1 MSDGFTVARIMHKTV
16 QAISRIS
23 FAEWKKIVLKVKER
37 TDDNNVVIISA
48 GVGFFGFLAIF
59 PAIMALISIYGFVMD
74 PQQIEDQVSKISSVM
89 PEQTH
94 EILQYRVDNFIKPE
108 GKPLGWGTFF
118 GILLGIWIGNL
129 GTKSLFRGINIAYG
143 TESRRGIIKNNG
155 LTLLFTFGAII
166 LIILSA
172 ALIVA
177 FPAIIEK
184 IGLPDHIV
192 SLTSWLRW
200 LVMGVVLVGSIS
212 LIYYFGPKRSRPGFM
227 WCIPGAVLASSLW
240 LLASWAFS
248 FYIRNFWNL
257 GEIYGSI
264 SAVIFLM
271 LWLFISTFI
280 VLLGAELNY
289 EIERQAMQESGQK

>member
-1 MSDGFTVARIMHKTV
+1 MHKTV
-16 QAISRIS
+16 QSISKLS
-23 FAEWKKIVLKVKER
+23 FSEWKSIFIKVKER
-37 TDDNNVVIISA
+37 TDENNVVIISA

-74 PQQIEDQVSKISSVM
+74 PQQIEEQVSKISSMM

-94 EILQYRVDNFIKPE
+94 EILQYRVDNFIKTE

-118 GILLGIWIGNL
+118 GIFLGIWIGNL
-129 GTKSLFRGINIAYG
+129 GTKSLFRGINIVYE
-143 TESRRGIIKNNG
+143 TESKRGIIKNNG
-155 LTLLFTFGAII
+155 LTLLFTFGAIL

-177 FPAIIEK
+177 FPTIIEK
-184 IGLPDHIV
+184 IGLPDHIE
-192 SLTSWLRW
+192 SLISWLRW
-200 LVMGVVLVGSIS
+200 LVMGIVLVGSIG
-212 LIYYFGPKRSRPGFM
+212 LIYNFGPKRRRHGFM
-227 WCIPGAVLASSLW
+227 WVIPGAILATSLW

-264 SAVIFLM
+264 STVVFLM

-289 EIERQAMQESGQK
+289 EIEHHAMGE

>member
-1 MSDGFTVARIMHKTV
+1 MTKGIKDKKV
-16 QAISRIS
+16 QSISEITFSGWKAILIN
-23 FAEWKKIVLKVKER
+23 VKEQIGE
-37 TDDNNVVIISA
+37 NNVVIVSA

-74 PQQIEDQVSKISSVM
+74 PQQIEEQVSKISSMM

-94 EILQYRVDNFIKPE
+94 EILQYRVDQFIKPT
-108 GKPLGWGTFF
+108 GDSLGWGTVF
-118 GILLGIWIGNL
+118 GILLGIWIANI
-129 GTKSLFRGINIAYG
+129 GTKSLFRGINIAYE
-143 TESRRGIIKNNG
+143 TKSNRGILKHNG

-177 FPAIIEK
+177 FPSIVEQ
-184 IGLPDHIV
+184 IGLPDNMERLI
-192 SLTSWLRW
+192 SWLRW
-200 LVMGVVLVGSIS
+200 LIMGLILVGSIG
-212 LIYYFGPKRSRPGFM
+212 LIYRFAPGRKRPEFK
-227 WCIPGAVLASSLW
+227 WVIPGAVLATLLW

-264 SAVIFLM
+264 SAVVFLM

-280 VLLGAELNY
+280 ILLGAELNS
-289 EIERQAMQESGQK
+289 EIEQHAMKG

>member
-1 MSDGFTVARIMHKTV
+1 MPKESKDKKVQSISEIPFSGWKT
-16 QAISRIS
+16 ILIN
-23 FAEWKKIVLKVKER
+23 VKDQIGE
-37 TDDNNVVIISA
+37 NNVVIVSA

-74 PQQIEDQVSKISSVM
+74 PQQIEEQVSKISSMM

-94 EILQYRVDNFIKPE
+94 EILQYRVDQFIKPT
-108 GKPLGWGTFF
+108 GDSLGWGTIF
-118 GILLGIWIGNL
+118 GILLGIWIANI
-129 GTKSLFRGINIAYG
+129 GTKSLFRGINIAYE
-143 TESRRGIIKNNG
+143 TKSNRGIIKHNA

-177 FPAIIEK
+177 FPSIVEQ
-184 IGLPDHIV
+184 IGLPDNIE
-192 SLTSWLRW
+192 SLISWLRW
-200 LVMGVVLVGSIS
+200 LIMGLILVGSIG
-212 LIYYFGPKRSRPGFM
+212 LIYRFGPGRKRPEFK
-227 WCIPGAVLASSLW
+227 WVIPGAVLASLLW
-240 LLASWAFS
+240 LLASWGFS

-264 SAVIFLM
+264 SAVVFLM

-280 VLLGAELNY
+280 ILLGAELNS
-289 EIERQAMQESGQK
+289 EIEQHALKDPVDPK

>member
-1 MSDGFTVARIMHKTV
+1 MPKEIMDKKNV
-16 QAISRIS
+16 QSISEIS
-23 FAEWKKIVLKVKER
+23 FSGWKAILIKVKDKIGE
-37 TDDNNVVIISA
+37 NNVVIVSA

-74 PQQIEDQVSKISSVM
+74 PQQIEEQVSKISSVL

-94 EILQYRVDNFIKPE
+94 EILQYRVDQFIKPT
-108 GKPLGWGTFF
+108 GDSLGWGTFF
-118 GILLGIWIGNL
+118 GILLGIWVANI
-129 GTKSLFRGINIAYG
+129 GTKSLFRGINIAYE
-143 TESRRGIIKNNG
+143 TKSTRGILKHNG

-177 FPAIIEK
+177 FPSIVEQ
-184 IGLPDHIV
+184 IGLPDNIE
-192 SLTSWLRW
+192 SLISWLRW
-200 LVMGVVLVGSIS
+200 LIMGLILVGSIG
-212 LIYYFGPKRSRPGFM
+212 LIYRFGPGRKRPEFK
-227 WCIPGAVLASSLW
+227 WVIPGAVLATLLW

-264 SAVIFLM
+264 SAVVFLM

-280 VLLGAELNY
+280 ILLGAELNS
-289 EIERQAMQESGQK
+289 EIEQHTIKRPVGA

>member
-1 MSDGFTVARIMHKTV
+1 MHKT
-16 QAISRIS
+16 APSISKLS
-23 FAEWKKIVLKVKER
+23 FSEWKSILLKVKGRIGE
-37 TDDNNVVIISA
+37 NNVVIVAA

-59 PAIMALISIYGFVMD
+59 PAMMALISIYGFLID
-74 PQQIEDQVSKISSVM
+74 PKEIEEQVSNISSMM

-108 GKPLGWGTFF
+108 GESLGWSTFF

-143 TESRRGIIKNNG
+143 TDSKRGIIKNNG

-177 FPAIIEK
+177 FPALIEK
-184 IGLPDHIV
+184 IGLPDKIS
-192 SLTSWLRW
+192 SLISWMRW
-200 LVMGVVLVGSIS
+200 LVMGIVLVGSIG
-212 LIYYFGPKRSRPGFM
+212 LIYNFGPKRKRPGFK
-227 WCIPGAVLASSLW
+227 WVLPGAVIATFLW
-240 LLASWAFS
+240 LIASWTFS
-248 FYIRNFWNL
+248 FYLRNFWNL
-257 GEIYGSI
+257 SEIYGSI
-264 SAVIFLM
+264 STVIFLM

-280 VLLGAELNY
+280 ILLGAEINY
-289 EIERQAMQESGQK
+289 EIECHVKG

>member
-1 MSDGFTVARIMHKTV
+1 MHKTV
-16 QAISRIS
+16 QSISKLS
-23 FAEWKKIVLKVKER
+23 FSEWKSIFIKVKER
-37 TDDNNVVIISA
+37 TDENNVVIISA

-74 PQQIEDQVSKISSVM
+74 PQQIEEQVSKISSMM

-94 EILQYRVDNFIKPE
+94 EILQSRVDNFIKPE

-118 GILLGIWIGNL
+118 GIFMGIWIGNL
-129 GTKSLFRGINIAYG
+129 GTKSLFRGINIAYE
-143 TESRRGIIKNNG
+143 TESKRGIIKHNG
-155 LTLLFTFGAII
+155 LTLLFTFGAIL

-177 FPAIIEK
+177 FPAISEK
-184 IGLPDHIV
+184 IGLPDNIE
-192 SLTSWLRW
+192 SLVSWLRW
-200 LVMGVVLVGSIS
+200 LVMGIVLVGGIG
-212 LIYYFGPKRSRPGFM
+212 LIYNFGPKRRRPGFM
-227 WCIPGAVLASSLW
+227 WVIPGAILATSLW
-240 LLASWAFS
+240 LLASWGFS

-289 EIERQAMQESGQK
+289 EIERHAMGESGHNKN

>member
-1 MSDGFTVARIMHKTV
+1 MA
-16 QAISRIS
+16 
-23 FAEWKKIVLKVKER
+23 
-37 TDDNNVVIISA
+37 
-48 GVGFFGFLAIF
+48 FFGFLAIF
-59 PAIMALISIYGFVMD
+59 PAIMALISIYGVVMD
-74 PQQIEDQVSKISSVM
+74 PQQIEQQVSKISSMM

-108 GKPLGWGTFF
+108 EESLGWGTFF

-143 TESRRGIIKNNG
+143 TESKRGIIKNNG

-177 FPAIIEK
+177 FPTLIEK
-184 IGLPDHIV
+184 IGLPDNIE
-192 SLTSWLRW
+192 SLIGWLRW
-200 LVMGVVLVGSIS
+200 LVMGIVLVGSIG
-212 LIYYFGPKRSRPGFM
+212 LIYNFGPKRRRPGFM
-227 WCIPGAVLASSLW
+227 WVIPGAVFAACLW
-240 LLASWAFS
+240 LLASWSFS

-264 SAVIFLM
+264 SAVVFLL

-289 EIERQAMQESGQK
+289 EIEHLAMREKK

>member
-1 MSDGFTVARIMHKTV
+1 MPKESKDKKV
-16 QAISRIS
+16 QSISEIPFS
-23 FAEWKKIVLKVKER
+23 EWKTILINVKDQIGE
-37 TDDNNVVIISA
+37 NNVVIVSA

-74 PQQIEDQVSKISSVM
+74 PQQIEEQVSKISSMM

-94 EILQYRVDNFIKPE
+94 EILQYRVDQFIKPT
-108 GKPLGWGTFF
+108 GDSLGWGTIF
-118 GILLGIWIGNL
+118 GILLGIWIANI
-129 GTKSLFRGINIAYG
+129 GTKSLFRGINIAYE
-143 TESRRGIIKNNG
+143 TKSNRGIIKHNA

-177 FPAIIEK
+177 FPSIVEQ
-184 IGLPDHIV
+184 IGLPDNIE
-192 SLTSWLRW
+192 SLISWLRW
-200 LVMGVVLVGSIS
+200 LIMGLILVGSIG
-212 LIYYFGPKRSRPGFM
+212 LIYRFGPGRKRPEFK
-227 WCIPGAVLASSLW
+227 WVIPGAVLASLLW
-240 LLASWAFS
+240 LLASWGFS

-264 SAVIFLM
+264 SAVVFLM

-280 VLLGAELNY
+280 ILLGAELNS
-289 EIERQAMQESGQK
+289 EIEQHALKDPVDPK

>member
-1 MSDGFTVARIMHKTV
+1 MRKTV
-16 QAISRIS
+16 QSISEIS
-23 FAEWKKIVLKVKER
+23 ISEWKSILIKVKKRIGE
-37 TDDNNVVIISA
+37 NNVVIISA

-74 PQQIEDQVSKISSVM
+74 PQQIEEQVSKISSMM

-94 EILQYRVDNFIKPE
+94 KILQYRVDNFIKPE
-108 GKPLGWGTFF
+108 GQSLGWGSFF

-129 GTKSLFRGINIAYG
+129 GTKSLFRGINIAYE
-143 TESRRGIIKNNG
+143 TDRKRGIIKNNG

-166 LIILSA
+166 LLILSA

-184 IGLPDHIV
+184 IGLPDNIT
-192 SLTSWLRW
+192 SLISWMRW
-200 LVMGVVLVGSIS
+200 LVMGIVLVGSIG
-212 LIYYFGPKRSRPGFM
+212 LIYNFGPKRRRPGFM
-227 WCIPGAVLASSLW
+227 WVIPGAVLATSLW

-257 GEIYGSI
+257 SEIYGSI
-264 SAVIFLM
+264 SAVVFLM

-280 VLLGAELNY
+280 ILLGAELNY
-289 EIERQAMQESGQK
+289 GIEHHVRSRSIVRIKA

>member
-1 MSDGFTVARIMHKTV
+1 MHKT
-16 QAISRIS
+16 APSISKLS
-23 FAEWKKIVLKVKER
+23 LSEWKSILLKVKRRIGE
-37 TDDNNVVIISA
+37 NNVVIVAA

-59 PAIMALISIYGFVMD
+59 PAMMALISIYGFLID
-74 PQQIEDQVSKISSVM
+74 PKEIEEQVSNISSMM

-108 GKPLGWGTFF
+108 GESLGWSTFF

-143 TESRRGIIKNNG
+143 TDIKRGIIKNNG

-177 FPAIIEK
+177 FPALIEK
-184 IGLPDHIV
+184 IGLPDKIS
-192 SLTSWLRW
+192 SLISWMRW
-200 LVMGVVLVGSIS
+200 LVMGIVLVGSIG
-212 LIYYFGPKRSRPGFM
+212 LIYNFGPKRKRPGFK
-227 WCIPGAVLASSLW
+227 WVLPGAVIATFLW
-240 LLASWAFS
+240 LLASWTFS
-248 FYIRNFWNL
+248 FYLRNFWNL
-257 GEIYGSI
+257 NEIYGSI
-264 SAVIFLM
+264 STVIFLM

-280 VLLGAELNY
+280 ILLGAEINY
-289 EIERQAMQESGQK
+289 EIECHVKEG

>member
-1 MSDGFTVARIMHKTV
+1 MSDDFTEPRIMHKTV
-16 QAISRIS
+16 QSISKIS
-23 FAEWKKIVLKVKER
+23 FSEWKSIFIKVKER
-37 TDDNNVVIISA
+37 TDENNVVIISA

-74 PQQIEDQVSKISSVM
+74 PQQIEEQVSKISLMM

-94 EILQYRVDNFIKPE
+94 EILQYRVDNFIKSE
-108 GKPLGWGTFF
+108 GNSLGWGTFL

-129 GTKSLFRGINIAYG
+129 GTKSLFRGINIAYE
-143 TESRRGIIKNNG
+143 TESKRGIIKNNG
-155 LTLLFTFGAII
+155 LTLLFTFGAIL

-177 FPAIIEK
+177 FPTIIEK
-184 IGLPDHIV
+184 IGLPDNIV
-192 SLTSWLRW
+192 NLISWLRW
-200 LVMGVVLVGSIS
+200 LVMGIILVGSIG
-212 LIYYFGPKRSRPGFM
+212 LIYNFGPKRRRPGFM
-227 WCIPGAVLASSLW
+227 WVIPGAILATSLW

-289 EIERQAMQESGQK
+289 EIEHHAMGESVHG

>member
-1 MSDGFTVARIMHKTV
+1 MHKTV
-16 QAISRIS
+16 QSISKITCS
-23 FAEWKKIVLKVKER
+23 EWKSILIKIKER
-37 TDDNNVVIISA
+37 IVDNNVVIVSA
-48 GVGFFGFLAIF
+48 GVAFFGFLAIF
-59 PAIMALISIYGFVMD
+59 PAIMALISIYGVVMD
-74 PQQIEDQVSKISSVM
+74 PQQIEQQVSKISSMM

-108 GKPLGWGTFF
+108 EESLGWGTFF

-143 TESRRGIIKNNG
+143 TESKRGIIKNNG

-177 FPAIIEK
+177 FPTLIEK
-184 IGLPDHIV
+184 IGLPDNIE
-192 SLTSWLRW
+192 SLIGWLRW
-200 LVMGVVLVGSIS
+200 LVMGIVLVGSIG
-212 LIYYFGPKRSRPGFM
+212 LIYNFGPKRRRPGFM
-227 WCIPGAVLASSLW
+227 WVIPGAVFAACLW
-240 LLASWAFS
+240 LLASWSFS

-264 SAVIFLM
+264 SAVVFLL

-289 EIERQAMQESGQK
+289 EIEHLAMREKK

>member
-1 MSDGFTVARIMHKTV
+1 MHKTV
-16 QAISRIS
+16 QCISKLS
-23 FAEWKKIVLKVKER
+23 FAEWKRIFVKVKER
-37 TDDNNVVIISA
+37 TEENNVVIISA

-59 PAIMALISIYGFVMD
+59 PAIMALISIYGVVMD
-74 PQQIEDQVSKISSVM
+74 PQQIEEQVSNISSMM

-129 GTKSLFRGINIAYG
+129 GTKSLFRGINIAYE
-143 TESRRGIIKNNG
+143 TESKRGIIKNNG

-184 IGLPDHIV
+184 VGLPDNIE
-192 SLTSWLRW
+192 SLISWSRW
-200 LVMGVVLVGSIS
+200 LVMGVILVGSIG
-212 LIYYFGPKRSRPGFM
+212 LIYNFGPKRKRPGFM
-227 WCIPGAVLASSLW
+227 WGIPGAILASALW

-280 VLLGAELNY
+280 VLLGAELNH
-289 EIERQAMQESGQK
+289 EIEHQAIRESAQE

>member
-1 MSDGFTVARIMHKTV
+1 MHKTV
-16 QAISRIS
+16 QSISKIS
-23 FAEWKKIVLKVKER
+23 FSEWKSIFIKIKER
-37 TDDNNVVIISA
+37 TDENNVVIISA

-74 PQQIEDQVSKISSVM
+74 PQQIEEQVSKISAMM

-94 EILQYRVDNFIKPE
+94 KILQYRVDNFIKPE
-108 GKPLGWGTFF
+108 GKSLSWGTFF

-129 GTKSLFRGINIAYG
+129 GTKSLFRGINIAYE
-143 TESRRGIIKNNG
+143 TESKRGIIINNV

-177 FPAIIEK
+177 FPAIIDK
-184 IGLPDHIV
+184 IGLPDNIE
-192 SLTSWLRW
+192 SLIRWLRW
-200 LVMGVVLVGSIS
+200 LVMGIILVGSIG
-212 LIYYFGPKRSRPGFM
+212 LIYNFGPKRKRPGFM
-227 WCIPGAVLASSLW
+227 WVIPGAVLAASLW

-289 EIERQAMQESGQK
+289 EIEHYAMDESVHS

>member
-1 MSDGFTVARIMHKTV
+1 MPKDSKD
-16 QAISRIS
+16 
-23 FAEWKKIVLKVKER
+23 KKIQSISEIIFSGWKTILINVKDQIGE
-37 TDDNNVVIISA
+37 NNVVIVSA

-74 PQQIEDQVSKISSVM
+74 PQQIEEQVSKISSMM

-94 EILQYRVDNFIKPE
+94 EILQYRVDQFIQSK
-108 GKPLGWGTFF
+108 GDSLGWGTFF
-118 GILLGIWIGNL
+118 GILLGVWIANI
-129 GTKSLFRGINIAYG
+129 GTKSLFRGINIAYE
-143 TESRRGIIKNNG
+143 TKSNRGIIKNNG

-177 FPAIIEK
+177 FPSIVEQ
-184 IGLPDHIV
+184 IGLPDNIE
-192 SLTSWLRW
+192 SLISWLRW
-200 LVMGVVLVGSIS
+200 LIMGLILVGSIG
-212 LIYYFGPKRSRPGFM
+212 LIYRFGPGRKRPEFK
-227 WCIPGAVLASSLW
+227 WVIPGAVLASLLW
-240 LLASWAFS
+240 LLASWGFS

-264 SAVIFLM
+264 SAVVFLM

-280 VLLGAELNY
+280 ILLGAELNS
-289 EIERQAMQESGQK
+289 EIEQHALKDPVDPK